1 MKILIDSSST
11 DGVFHK
17 HKRAHIV
24 IFFSYTILLYL
35 CFTLTM
41 FRLSR
46 RGLATSFICSN
57 YAKTTLNPGAYKL
70 LAQHSDVKAGILF
83 VTPSLLPTI
92 IGKCLEFHKENPGI
106 QLIVA
111 GVDSLLN
118 SRRNGVSELWLNNSI
133 DVREAKLLQ
142 SGNKKAEPRESDG
155 INIVLAK
162 ENWKLSESQ
171 LQISMDEDIEIGI
184 NLANTL
190 FSTGY
195 MSTLFILDE
204 GKEYSGEALQNLS
217 IGVKTVIKNGIN
229 SRSIETK
236 DNWTP
241 LYDYS
246 TTLDPLIITKSI
258 GNLVKE
264 INGKSAS
271 SYLQDNEKL
280 MSIGSKDTQVY
291 VKLFQKSN
299 SSFAERFEVIAGGGG
314 WGAKASTIVISPTAT
329 FAEGDRLEFYMLT
342 PTDRFNKG
350 SNIDEKGER
359 EKQKV
364 EQETPSNGS
373 IITKLECSYEQTTYG
388 SDEDIKAMEVFEGV
402 LSAGS
407 ESGYKLN
414 GVQHVSAGEQTR
426 IVI

>member
-1 MKILIDSSST
+1 
-11 DGVFHK
+11 
-17 HKRAHIV
+17 
-24 IFFSYTILLYL
+24 
-35 CFTLTM
+35 M
-41 FRLSR
+41 FRLGR
-46 RGLATSFICSN
+46 RGLATSLVCSN
-57 YAKTTLNPGAYKL
+57 YAKTTLNPESYKL
-70 LAQHSDVKAGILF
+70 LVQQSDVRAGILF

-92 IGKCLEFHKENPGI
+92 IGKCSEFHKGNPGI

-111 GVDSLLN
+111 GVDSLLD

-142 SGNKKAEPRESDG
+142 SGSKKTEPRESDG
-155 INIVLAK
+155 INIVSAK

-171 LQISMDEDIEIGI
+171 LQISVDEDIEISI
-184 NLANTL
+184 SLANTL

-195 MSTLFILDE
+195 MSTLFVLDE

-217 IGVKTVIKNGIN
+217 IGVKTVKESGSS
-229 SRSIETK
+229 SRLVETK

-241 LYDYS
+241 LYEYS
-246 TTLDPLIITKSI
+246 ATSDPLIITKSI

-350 SNIDEKGER
+350 NIIKER
-359 EKQKV
+359 EKKDEKV
-364 EQETPSNGS
+364 EQEVEEHKNLSNGS
-373 IITKLECSYEQTTYG
+373 IVAKLECSYEQTTYD
-388 SDEDIKAMEVFEGV
+388 SDEDIKAMEIFEGV

-426 IVI
+426 IVL